1 MKLSTNAFLNF
12 TFKIGKVL
20 STFLLVIVF
29 LVVIGA
35 TLLLV
40 DSMHSGLNVPK
51 FSDAKQQSLVQSK
64 SSETTETT
72 ETTDEDF
79 DVTKEYYKLVDR
91 VISNNKLN
99 SEMKK
104 PIRSFAD
111 ALAENDE
118 SIEIALNGLD
128 KYYKNAFIE
137 LKDQKTLD
145 YMLPTITKAYSQY
158 YYDEVLRD
166 VRRNLD
172 KDNLNDNLI
181 IDTGLFNMYTNSYET
196 AILNK
201 NTTKAQ
207 KTTNRI
213 VAGGVLTVSLLAF
226 VLLLFLPV
234 LLKIEE
240 NTRSSN
246 PIVEEKKK
254 EDDTKVCPN
263 CGKKIKINAKKCRY
277 CETWLEEKQGEE

>member
-51 FSDAKQQSLVQSK
+51 FSDAKQQSLLQSQ
-64 SSETTETT
+64 SSEI
-72 ETTDEDF
+72 TDEDF

-145 YMLPTITKAYSQY
+145 DMLPTITKAYSPY

-172 KDNLNDNLI
+172 KDNLNGNLI
-181 IDTGLFNMYTNSYET
+181 IDAGLFNMYTNSYET

-213 VAGGVLTVSLLAF
+213 VAGGVLAVSFLAF
-226 VLLLFLPV
+226 VFLLFLPV

-246 PIVEEKKK
+246 PIVEEKTKEK

>member
-1 MKLSTNAFLNF
+1 MSMNIIKFVLQSKRVLKVYEEFMKLCTNAFLNF

-51 FSDAKQQSLVQSK
+51 FSDAKQQSLLQSQ
-64 SSETTETT
+64 SSEI
-72 ETTDEDF
+72 TDEDF

-128 KYYKNAFIE
+128 KY
-137 LKDQKTLD
+137 
-145 YMLPTITKAYSQY
+145 
-158 YYDEVLRD
+158 
-166 VRRNLD
+166 
-172 KDNLNDNLI
+172 
-181 IDTGLFNMYTNSYET
+181 
-196 AILNK
+196 
-201 NTTKAQ
+201 
-207 KTTNRI
+207 
-213 VAGGVLTVSLLAF
+213 
-226 VLLLFLPV
+226 
-234 LLKIEE
+234 
-240 NTRSSN
+240 
-246 PIVEEKKK
+246 
-254 EDDTKVCPN
+254 
-263 CGKKIKINAKKCRY
+263 
-277 CETWLEEKQGEE
+277 